1 MPAASAGV
9 RTLLIALIRIAQVY
23 RHPALMYKPIAS
35 PAPAASRYLTYCP
48 VSADARSPLA
58 SERHLDM
65 KITDLK
71 VWVTQPEPR
80 GRSFVFLRID
90 TDDGISGVGEATGS
104 GVRQS

>member
-1 MPAASAGV
+1 M
-9 RTLLIALIRIAQVY
+9 
-23 RHPALMYKPIAS
+23 HPL
-35 PAPAASRYLTYCP
+35 
-48 VSADARSPLA
+48 V
-58 SERHLDM
+58 SERQSDM

-90 TDDGISGVGEATGS
+90 ADEGISGVGEATGS

>member
-1 MPAASAGV
+1 MTRAKPALTPLPDILPRERRRAHPD
-9 RTLLIALIRIAQVY
+9 LY
-23 RHPALMYKPIAS
+23 PERHP
-35 PAPAASRYLTYCP
+35 
-48 VSADARSPLA
+48 
-58 SERHLDM
+58 DM

-90 TDDGISGVGEATGS
+90 TDEGISGVGEATGS

>member
-1 MPAASAGV
+1 
-9 RTLLIALIRIAQVY
+9 
-23 RHPALMYKPIAS
+23 
-35 PAPAASRYLTYCP
+35 
-48 VSADARSPLA
+48 
-58 SERHLDM
+58 M

-90 TDDGISGVGEATGS
+90 TDEGISGVGESTGS

>member
-1 MPAASAGV
+1 MPTASAGV

-23 RHPALMYKPIAS
+23 RHPAPIHKPITS
-35 PAPAASRYLTYCP
+35 PAPAASRYLIYCP
-48 VSADARSPLA
+48 VSADARIPLA

-90 TDDGISGVGEATGS
+90 TDEGISGVGEATGS
-104 GVRQS
+104 GVRQN